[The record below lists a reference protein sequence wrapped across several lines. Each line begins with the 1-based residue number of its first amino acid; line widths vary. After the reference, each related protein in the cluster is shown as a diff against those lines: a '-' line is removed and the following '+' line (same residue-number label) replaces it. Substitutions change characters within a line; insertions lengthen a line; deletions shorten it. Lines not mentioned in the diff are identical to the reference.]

1 MKKQKKS
8 DRFSDGRVR
17 RVDGHLRAWN
27 FSAYFLEE
35 VVVERVI
42 HGTTYIVDGTYE
54 GSETLPSKLKRI
66 LANEEMR
73 DDDG

>member
-1 MKKQKKS
+1 MGKQKKS

-27 FSAYFLEE
+27 LSAYFLEK
-35 VVVERVI
+35 VIHVEKM
-42 HGTTYIVDGTYE
+42 HGTTYIVDGSYE

-66 LANEEMR
+66 LANQEKS
-73 DDDG
+73 DDDE